1 VRSRLLNPKWIEG
14 MKEHGYRGA
23 SEISKRVGTVYGW
36 EASTQA
42 VDDWIFDEITN
53 TFVLD
58 KDMREFFEENNPY
71 ALEEISR
78 RLLEAEARKLWKPD
92 PKLLEKLKESYLEV
106 ESWMEELAG
115 EGEFQGGAVE
125 ILSIEDIP
133 DWNSKMQE
141 IRKKIH

>member
-1 VRSRLLNPKWIEG
+1 MGIEVQAKSQKG
-14 MKEHGYRGA
+14 SGQFTAR
-23 SEISKRVGTVYGW
+23 

-42 VDDWIFDEITN
+42 VDDWIFDEVTN

-92 PKLLEKLKESYLEV
+92 PKLLEKLKESYLET

-115 EGEFQGGAVE
+115 DGEFQGGAVE
-125 ILSIEDIP
+125 ILSIEDVP
-133 DWNSKMQE
+133 DWNAKMQE
-141 IRKKIH
+141 IHKKIH